1 MVGKVSG
8 LSATDYEGKLAKLG
22 LESLQACRAAARG
35 QIHGTPT
42 DTPSMFFKRTS
53 RPTKNYI
60 TSTVQVSKNGTSI
73 PLKYC
78 TLCEWHIDTCEV
90 PGTVWHYG
98 TEC

>member
-35 QIHGTPT
+35 QIHGT
-42 DTPSMFFKRTS
+42 
-53 RPTKNYI
+53 